1 MYKQRRIS
9 VVMPAYN
16 EAEGIEASV
25 RDFLELPEVDEVV
38 VVDNNSRDGTAD
50 LARRA
55 GARVVTETRQGYGYA
70 CRAAL
75 AAGEGDYIILVE
87 PDQTFLA
94 TDIYK
99 LFAYAEEFDIVFGTR
114 TSKPCI
120 WSGSNMGLF
129 LRYGNWAVGKLL
141 EYLHDG
147 PCLTDVGCT
156 YKLFR
161 RESLR
166 KIIDQFT
173 VGASHFSPELML
185 IGIRSGLLC
194 VEIPVNYRKR
204 VGTSKITGQFW
215 KAFRL
220 GLFMIAM
227 IVRCRFKSY
236 PKVTSVVP
244 RPSDQGIDYN
254 DVRRLRRLGLLIPHR
269 GFAEW
274 SCAAIIATMQRLSGR
289 SSGTITVNETA
300 YGRFVFCCRSEAE
313 FR

>member
-1 MYKQRRIS
+1 
-9 VVMPAYN
+9 MPAYN
-16 EAEGIEASV
+16 EARAIEASV
-25 RDFLELPEVDEVV
+25 RGFLALPEVDEVV

-50 LARRA
+50 LARQA
-55 GARVVTETRQGYGYA
+55 GARVITETKQGYGYA

-87 PDQTFLA
+87 SDQTFLA

-99 LFAYAEEFDIVFGTR
+99 FFAYAEEFDIIFGTR
-114 TSKPCI
+114 TSKTCI

-166 KIIDQFT
+166 KIMDRFS
-173 VGASHFSPELML
+173 VGASHFSPEIM
-185 IGIRSGLLC
+185 IIAIRSGLMC
-194 VEIPVNYRKR
+194 IEIPVHYRNR
-204 VGTSKITGQFW
+204 VGTSKITGEFW

-220 GLFMIAM
+220 GLLMIAM
-227 IVRCRFKSY
+227 IVRYRFKSF
-236 PKVTSVVP
+236 PPVTSA
-244 RPSDQGIDYN
+244 IDR
-254 DVRRLRRLGLLIPHR
+254 DSFEL
-269 GFAEW
+269 E
-274 SCAAIIATMQRLSGR
+274 IA
-289 SSGTITVNETA
+289 
-300 YGRFVFCCRSEAE
+300 
-313 FR
+313 